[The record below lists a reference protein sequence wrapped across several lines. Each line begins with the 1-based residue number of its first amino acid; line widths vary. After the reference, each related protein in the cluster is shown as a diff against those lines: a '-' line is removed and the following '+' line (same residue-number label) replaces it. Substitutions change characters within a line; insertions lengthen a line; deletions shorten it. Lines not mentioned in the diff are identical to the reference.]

1 MHEKGIKTIAH
12 KIQDLL
18 LYNKS
23 RRISINQ
30 EFRKNTMKVICT
42 EKSQILATSL
52 ARELKT
58 SVIEVKYSR
67 FPDGEQYLI
76 TGELDDETVI
86 VGSVVDNDAL
96 VQLILLIDACENSDN
111 RLVLPYMGYARQDK
125 RFHPGEPVSARA
137 IAQVLS
143 RGISE
148 IITVNIHEKGVMK
161 YFGVPAR
168 NISLAGD
175 IGNYIKSLNLN
186 NPLILAP
193 DEGALSFAEQVAT
206 AGGWDVDHLE
216 KTRLSGVEVKMAP
229 KQVGA
234 ASRSVVI
241 VDDIISTGG
250 TIAAASGML
259 YQQGAKDVFAA
270 CVHGVLTGSA
280 YVHLMTAGIR
290 DVICSDTIERG
301 CSKISAAEK
310 IAQTIKKA
318 DSKNRKK

>member
-23 RRISINQ
+23 RRNIHHQ

-96 VQLILLIDACENSDN
+96 VQLILLIDACENTHN
-111 RLVLPYMGYARQDK
+111 HLVLPYMGYARQDR

-216 KTRLSGVEVKMAP
+216 KTRLSGVEVQMAP
-229 KQVGA
+229 KQVCA
-234 ASRSVVI
+234 TSRSVVI

>member
-1 MHEKGIKTIAH
+1 
-12 KIQDLL
+12 
-18 LYNKS
+18 
-23 RRISINQ
+23 
-30 EFRKNTMKVICT
+30 MKVICT

-58 SVIEVKYSR
+58 SVVEVKYSR

-96 VQLILLIDACENSDN
+96 VQLILLIDACENTHN
-111 RLVLPYMGYARQDK
+111 HLVLPYMGYARQDR

-143 RGISE
+143 RGIAE

-229 KQVGA
+229 KQVCA

-280 YVHLMTAGIR
+280 YIHLMTAGIR

-310 IAQTIKKA
+310 IAQTIKK
-318 DSKNRKK
+318 SRFKKP